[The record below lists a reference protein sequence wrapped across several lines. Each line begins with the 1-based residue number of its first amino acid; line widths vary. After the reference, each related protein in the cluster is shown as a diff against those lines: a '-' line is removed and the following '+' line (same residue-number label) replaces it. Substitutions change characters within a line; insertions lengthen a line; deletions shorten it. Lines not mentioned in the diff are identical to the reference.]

1 MTKLTVLTLITVLT
15 VLTSCSNNVKG
26 SWTCPVLEGGKGS
39 CVSIGDAD
47 GYQLSNNNS
56 NFSATPEGY
65 FDKQQK
71 IEIKLVAPKLK
82 DLQKLTTTQI
92 SSQVNP
98 VQSSSQLR
106 TEERVGKIW
115 FAPYIDSDGNQH
127 GENVI
132 YVVDEKPKWISQ
144 K

>member
-1 MTKLTVLTLITVLT
+1 MKQLLILTLFIIS
-15 VLTSCSNNVKG
+15 SCSSNIKG
-26 SWTCPVLEGGKGS
+26 SWTCPILEGGKGS

-56 NFSATPEGY
+56 NLSAAPEGY

-71 IEIKLVAPKLK
+71 IQIKLIAPKLK
-82 DLQKLTTTQI
+82 DLKKLTTTQT
-92 SSQVNP
+92 SSLTNP
-98 VQSSSQLR
+98 TQNLGRSSSQLR
-106 TEERVGKIW
+106 TEEKVGKIW

-127 GENVI
+127 GENII